1 MILTKFDT
9 FTGKSEIVA
18 KGTAKDIA
26 DYVTK
31 LSESQEY
38 TSPSSI
44 NESDGNHIKSMYYN
58 TLIAGIIA
66 DKITSFRIDS
76 KSNPASVFYSILD
89 PDAPVKPLFSMK
101 ETIKSI
107 KGDKYDEYAKK
118 IQERFASLINDAKCL
133 GLDLAYF
140 PTDCDGVHLVAIP
153 AGIELAE
160 KKPDNGIP
168 SIETIDLVK
177 DLPYIDSD
185 KVITLYMGEGG
196 CDRYC
201 HRK

>member
-31 LSESQEY
+31 LSESREY
-38 TSPSSI
+38 TTPSSI

-66 DKITSFRIDS
+66 NKITDFRIDC
-76 KSNPASVFYSILD
+76 KSNPGTLYYSILD
-89 PDAPVKPLFSMK
+89 PEAPVKPLFSQK
-101 ETIKSI
+101 ETIKSL
-107 KGDKYDEYAKK
+107 KGDNYETNAKK
-118 IQERFASLINDAKCL
+118 IQERFSSLMKDAEGL
-133 GLDLAYF
+133 GLDLAFF

-160 KKPDNGIP
+160 KRPENIR

-185 KVITLYMGEGG
+185 KVMTLYMGDDG